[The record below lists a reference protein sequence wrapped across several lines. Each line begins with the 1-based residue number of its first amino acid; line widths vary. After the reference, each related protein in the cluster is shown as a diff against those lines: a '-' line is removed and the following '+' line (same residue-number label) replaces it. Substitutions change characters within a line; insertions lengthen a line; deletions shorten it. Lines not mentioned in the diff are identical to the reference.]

1 MTETDFWWS
10 WIAKS
15 QQNRVESVTKPVKR
29 QTVKPVEMMTE
40 KTRTKRRGMKTE
52 TGRRLR
58 PTMISETKTWVR
70 ISTRNPMM

>member
-1 MTETDFWWS
+1 MT
-10 WIAKS
+10 
-15 QQNRVESVTKPVKR
+15 RLVKK

-40 KTRTKRRGMKTE
+40 KKKTKRRGMKTE

-70 ISTRNPMM
+70 TSTKNPMM